1 MTIATLPL
9 SDHHDTNISQKEYS
23 LLKCNPNEVKKHLNA
38 LKNYKVPLISMKK
51 EGVVKFFY
59 YLCTGKCSFMKEI
72 IIDSL
77 EGLKEVADEVIT
89 SLDGRNIVAFCG
101 PMGAGKT
108 TLISA
113 IMEHL
118 GSEDS
123 VTSPTFALV
132 NQYATSEGEAV
143 YHFDFYR
150 INRIEEVFDMGYEE
164 YFYSGDLCLIE
175 WPELIEDLLPEEA
188 MKVKIEILSPTERR
202 FTIDATM

>member
-1 MTIATLPL
+1 M
-9 SDHHDTNISQKEYS
+9 
-23 LLKCNPNEVKKHLNA
+23 
-38 LKNYKVPLISMKK
+38 
-51 EGVVKFFY
+51 
-59 YLCTGKCSFMKEI
+59 EI
-72 IIDSL
+72 VIDSL
-77 EGLKEVADEVIT
+77 SDLDKVADAVLG
-89 SLDGRNIVAFCG
+89 SLNGRNVVAFFA

-118 GSEDS
+118 GSDDT

-132 NQYATSEGEAV
+132 NQYGTAEGEVV

-175 WPELIEDLLPEEA
+175 WPELIEDLLPEDA
-188 MKVKIEILSPTERR
+188 MVVRIEVLSPTERK
-202 FTIDATM
+202 FTII